1 MKKYYVLDTN
11 VLIHDPYCLTA
22 FEDNHVIIPFV
33 VTEELDH
40 LKGRD
45 GIVGFSARQ
54 AARELFKI
62 IEQTPTSEQTFTTE
76 AGGTIR
82 IYTETLI
89 PNTLTEVLEFSKNDN
104 LIIATAAQIQMEHPD
119 EPVIFVTKDV
129 NAHIKARAVGLTVED
144 YKTDKINADSVYT
157 GYDTVE
163 LPAECINSLYRYGHL
178 PFAPTDTILY
188 PNQLVL
194 VSALENPKQTVLTR
208 FDGKSS
214 LQTLEHTNGRAYGL
228 EPRNVEQTML
238 FSLLMDDQ
246 LPFVSVI
253 GPAGTGK
260 TIVSLAVGLQKVLDG
275 EYRRLVLV
283 RPVVAAGEDIG
294 FLPGDESEKLK
305 PWMGS
310 FYDAFERL
318 NDLNGKGRKG
328 KEKSQHERNGAKSAD
343 QLLEEL
349 RERGLIEMKTF
360 TYMRGRSF
368 YNDFVII
375 DESQQM
381 TPHLVKLMLTRA
393 GENTKIV
400 MLGDPSDNQIDS
412 LLVDSKSNG
421 LVYAVERLKE
431 HDLSGHIT
439 LSQVERSKLSE
450 MAGKL
455 L

>member
-11 VLIHDPYCLTA
+11 VLIHDPHCLHA
-22 FEDNHVIIPFV
+22 FEDNHIIIPFV

-40 LKGRD
+40 LKGRE

-62 IEQTPTSEQTFTTE
+62 IEQTPETQDYFTTE
-76 AGGTIR
+76 AGGTVR
-82 IYTETLI
+82 IYTQTLDSTHV
-89 PNTLTEVLEFSKNDN
+89 NDVLQFSKNDN
-104 LIIATAAQIQMEHPD
+104 LIIATAAQLQATHPND
-119 EPVIFVTKDV
+119 RVVFVTKDV
-129 NAHIKARAVGLTVED
+129 NAHIKARAIGLTVED
-144 YKTDKINADSVYT
+144 YKTDKINADSVYS
-157 GYDTVE
+157 GYDCVE
-163 LPAECINSLYRYGHL
+163 LPAECINQLYHYGHL
-178 PFAPTDTILY
+178 PFASTDTILY
-188 PNQLVL
+188 PNQLVF

-208 FDGKSS
+208 FDGRSS
-214 LQTLEHTNGRAYGL
+214 LKTLEHANGRAYGL
-228 EPRNVEQTML
+228 EPRNMEQSML
-238 FSLLMDDQ
+238 FDLLMDKQ
-246 LPFVSVI
+246 VPFVSAI
-253 GPAGTGK
+253 GAAGTGK
-260 TIVSLAVGLQKVLDG
+260 TILSLAVGLQKVLDG

-328 KEKSQHERNGAKSAD
+328 KDKTSQDKNGSQSAD
-343 QLLEEL
+343 RLLEDL

-393 GENTKIV
+393 GEGTKIV
-400 MLGDPSDNQIDS
+400 MIGDPSDNQIDS

-431 HDLSGHIT
+431 HELSGHLT

>member
-1 MKKYYVLDTN
+1 MKKHYVLDTN
-11 VLIHDPYCLTA
+11 VLIHDPNCLSA
-22 FEDNHVIIPFV
+22 FEDNHVIIPLV
-33 VTEELDH
+33 VTEELDN

-54 AARELFKI
+54 AARELFKV
-62 IEQTPTSEQTFTTE
+62 IEQTEDTKKGFTTE

-82 IYTETLI
+82 IYNETLQI
-89 PNTLTEVLEFSKNDN
+89 KTLGHALEFSKNDN
-104 LIIATAAQIQMEHPD
+104 LIIATALQIQNEHPG
-119 EPVIFVTKDV
+119 ETVIFVTKDV

-144 YKTDKINADSVYT
+144 YKTDKVTVDSVYSGWET
-157 GYDTVE
+157 TS
-163 LPAECINSLYRYGHL
+163 LPSEIINEIYRYGSY
-178 PFAPTDTILY
+178 PFQATETIKY

-214 LQTLEHTNGRAYGL
+214 LKALEHANGRAYGL
-228 EPRNVEQTML
+228 EPRNVEQTMM
-238 FSLLMDDQ
+238 FDLLMDDN
-246 LPFVSVI
+246 LPFVSII

-260 TIVSLAVGLQKVLDG
+260 TIVSLAVGLQKVLEDSS
-275 EYRRLVLV
+275 YNRLVLV

-318 NDLNGKGRKG
+318 TDIDSKPHRKG
-328 KEKSQHERNGAKSAD
+328 KSHGEKPHNSAERI
-343 QLLEEL
+343 LEEL
-349 RERGLIEMKTF
+349 RDRGMIEMKTF

-368 YNDFVII
+368 YKDFVII

-400 MLGDPSDNQIDS
+400 MIGDPSDNQIDS

-431 HDLSGHIT
+431 HELSGHIT
-439 LSQVERSKLSE
+439 LSQVERSELAE

>member
-22 FEDNHVIIPFV
+22 FEENHVIIPFV
-33 VTEELDH
+33 VTEELDN

-54 AARELFKI
+54 AARELFKLL
-62 IEQTPTSEQTFTTE
+62 SEGSNTDSVFTNDK
-76 AGGTIR
+76 GGTIQ
-82 IYTETLI
+82 IYTSPVTLSEES
-89 PNTLTEVLEFSKNDN
+89 PLLEFSKNDN
-104 LIIATAAQIQMEHPD
+104 LIIATAFQIQREHAD
-119 EPVIFVTKDV
+119 APVIFVTKDV
-129 NAHIKARAVGLTVED
+129 NAHIKARALGLCVED
-144 YKTDKINADSVYT
+144 YKTDKVTSDSIYT
-157 GYDTVE
+157 GFEHLE
-163 LPAECINSLYRYGHL
+163 LPAECINQLYRYGHL

-194 VSALENPKQTVLTR
+194 VRALENSKQTVLTR
-208 FDGKSS
+208 FDGKHS
-214 LQTLEHTNGRAYGL
+214 LTILEQANGRAYGL
-228 EPRNVEQTML
+228 EPRNVEQSL
-238 FSLLMDDQ
+238 VFDLLMDDTI
-246 LPFVSVI
+246 PFVSVM
-253 GPAGTGK
+253 GGAGTGK
-260 TIVSLAVGLQKVLDG
+260 TIMSLAVGLQKVLDG

-318 NDLNGKGRKG
+318 TELNSKG
-328 KEKSQHERNGAKSAD
+328 KKGKSGDSSRSSAD
-343 QLLEEL
+343 RLLEEL

-400 MLGDPSDNQIDS
+400 MIGDPSDNQIDS

-431 HDLSGHIT
+431 HPLSGHIT

-450 MAGKL
+450 MASQL

>member
-1 MKKYYVLDTN
+1 MAKYYVLDTN
-11 VLIHDPYCLTA
+11 VLIHDPLCLTS
-22 FEDNHVIIPFV
+22 FEDNHLIIPFV

-45 GIVGFSARQ
+45 GLLGFSARQ

-62 IEQTPTSEQTFTTE
+62 IEQIPQDKDYFTTE
-76 AGGTIR
+76 TGGTIR
-82 IYTETLI
+82 IYTKPLDEAVL
-89 PNTLTEVLEFSKNDN
+89 NHVLEFSKNDN
-104 LIIATAAQIQMEHPD
+104 LIIATAAQVQKDLPNES
-119 EPVIFVTKDV
+119 VIFVTKDV
-129 NAHIKARAVGLTVED
+129 NAHIKARALGLRVED
-144 YKTDKINADSVYT
+144 YKTDKISADSVYS
-157 GYDTVE
+157 GFETVD
-163 LPAECINSLYRYGHL
+163 LPSECINQLYRYGHL

-194 VSALENPKQTVLTR
+194 ATAYENPKQTVLTR
-208 FDGKSS
+208 FDGRSS
-214 LQTLEHTNGRAYGL
+214 LKALEQVNGRAYGL
-228 EPRNVEQTML
+228 EPRNLEQSMV
-238 FSLLMDDQ
+238 FDLLMDSE
-246 LPFVSVI
+246 LPFVSI
-253 GPAGTGK
+253 MGAAGTGK
-260 TIVSLAVGLQKVLDG
+260 TILSLAVGLQKVLDG

-294 FLPGDESEKLK
+294 YLPGDESEKLK

-318 NDLNGKGRKG
+318 TELNGKGSRKG
-328 KEKSQHERNGAKSAD
+328 KPHQEKNSHNKSAE

-368 YNDFVII
+368 SNDFVII
-375 DESQQM
+375 DEAQQM

-400 MLGDPSDNQIDS
+400 MIGDPSDNQIDS

-431 HDLSGHIT
+431 HELSGHLT